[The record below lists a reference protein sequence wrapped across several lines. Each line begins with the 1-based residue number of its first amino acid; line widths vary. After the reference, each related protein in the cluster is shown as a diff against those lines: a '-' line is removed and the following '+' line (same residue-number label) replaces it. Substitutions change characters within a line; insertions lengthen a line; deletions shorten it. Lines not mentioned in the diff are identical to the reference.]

1 MAIRVRKEKQMHKVF
16 IVAEAG
22 VNHNGSVKI
31 AKKMVDVAVN
41 AGADAVKFQTFDTRP
56 LVSKN
61 APKAEYQMK
70 TTSINESQLQMIK
83 KLELGIN
90 IHRELLKYCRK
101 NKIVFL
107 SSPFDLKSVDLL
119 VKLGLRVF
127 KIPSGEITN
136 LPYLR
141 RIGSLK
147 NKVIISTGA
156 ANVSE
161 IRLALDILIK
171 AGTKKK
177 DITVLQCNTA
187 YPTPACD
194 ANLLAMCTIR
204 KVFNVKVGYSDHTQ
218 GIEIPIAAA
227 ALGAVIIEKHFTLD
241 KNMEGP
247 DHKASLNPEELKSMV
262 NAIRKIEKALGD
274 GIKKPSVSEL
284 ENRIFIR
291 KSIVAGIDIKK
302 KDVFTEQNITTK
314 RSATG
319 LSPMEWDNVIGRVA
333 KRNFQEDEK
342 IEL

>member
-1 MAIRVRKEKQMHKVF
+1 MHKVF

-31 AKKMVDVAVN
+31 AKKMVDAAVD
-41 AGADAVKFQTFDTRP
+41 AGADAVKFQTFDTRS

-61 APKAEYQMK
+61 TPKAEYQMK
-70 TTSINESQLQMIK
+70 NTSINESQLQMIK

-90 IHRELLKYCRK
+90 THRELLKYCRK
-101 NKIVFL
+101 NKIIFL

-141 RIGSLK
+141 KIGNLK

-171 AGTKKK
+171 AGTKKE

-187 YPTPACD
+187 YPTPAGD

-204 KVFNVKVGYSDHTQ
+204 KIFNVKVGYSDHTQ

-247 DHKASLNPEELKSMV
+247 DHKASLNPKELKSMV

-274 GIKKPSVSEL
+274 GIKKPSASEL
-284 ENRIFIR
+284 KNRIFIR

-314 RSATG
+314 RPAIG
-319 LSPMEWDNVIGRVA
+319 LSPMDWDNVIGRVA
-333 KRNFQEDEK
+333 KINFQEDEK